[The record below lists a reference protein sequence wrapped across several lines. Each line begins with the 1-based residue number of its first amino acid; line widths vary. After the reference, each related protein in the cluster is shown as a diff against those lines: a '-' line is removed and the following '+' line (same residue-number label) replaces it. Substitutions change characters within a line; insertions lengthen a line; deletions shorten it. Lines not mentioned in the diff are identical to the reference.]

1 MSICF
6 VGSSKKKSG
15 RKRKSTDS
23 AAPSAK
29 KKRISF
35 GPTLSPEMFDKKLP
49 PITPVRRGTAPRRLS
64 EPMSVA
70 SPKSLLKRK
79 SLAAFRFESTIA
91 EESPKKST
99 PEKGAVSPNNRK
111 SPKTTPKVKSPK
123 STPKTKSP
131 TSSNSTPGNKSLA
144 SSSKSTPGKRSPKST
159 PVRAKSPGRSPKR
172 ASPKSKTMPVKSP
185 KSSNKSNNA
194 DTSYTGLAELMKTPT
209 VATSTQKDKRSSGKS
224 GRQASTGTMNFV
236 GVKDLLRTPKNKLA
250 DISFTGLS
258 AMMQTPEIKGVKK
271 ETPKSLAKKN
281 TPKKRTPTPRKPS
294 PKSLK
299 NGSTRTRTLKKS
311 PPSTIWNAVAVRAIH
326 GKTRTPKLPTNL
338 WSDIVKTGIAET
350 GVAKLKS
357 AEKPVKVIKK
367 KAKTPKSMKKVS
379 RRVLK
384 SKLIVCS
391 FSNVMEKRE
400 TH

>member
-131 TSSNSTPGNKSLA
+131 TSS
-144 SSSKSTPGKRSPKST
+144 KSTPGKRSPKST
-159 PVRAKSPGRSPKR
+159 PVRAKSPGRSPKI
-172 ASPKSKTMPVKSP
+172 ASPKSKTTPVKSP

-258 AMMQTPEIKGVKK
+258 AMMQMPEIKEVKK

-281 TPKKRTPTPRKPS
+281 TPRKRTPTPRKPS

-299 NGSTRTRTLKKS
+299 KTPRTLKKS
-311 PPSTIWNAVAVRAIH
+311 PPSTIRNAVAVRAIH

-350 GVAKLKS
+350 GIAKLKS

-400 TH
+400 TR

>member
-1 MSICF
+1 
-6 VGSSKKKSG
+6 
-15 RKRKSTDS
+15 
-23 AAPSAK
+23 
-29 KKRISF
+29 
-35 GPTLSPEMFDKKLP
+35 
-49 PITPVRRGTAPRRLS
+49 
-64 EPMSVA
+64 
-70 SPKSLLKRK
+70 
-79 SLAAFRFESTIA
+79 
-91 EESPKKST
+91 
-99 PEKGAVSPNNRK
+99 
-111 SPKTTPKVKSPK
+111 
-123 STPKTKSP
+123 
-131 TSSNSTPGNKSLA
+131 
-144 SSSKSTPGKRSPKST
+144 
-159 PVRAKSPGRSPKR
+159 
-172 ASPKSKTMPVKSP
+172 
-185 KSSNKSNNA
+185 
-194 DTSYTGLAELMKTPT
+194 MKTPT

-258 AMMQTPEIKGVKK
+258 AMMQTPEIKEVKK

-281 TPKKRTPTPRKPS
+281 TPRKRTPTPRKPS

-299 NGSTRTRTLKKS
+299 KTPRTLKKS
-311 PPSTIWNAVAVRAIH
+311 PPSTIRNAVAVRAIH

-350 GVAKLKS
+350 GIAKLKS

-400 TH
+400 TR